1 MLSKEGGHFLEDR
14 VRKIK
19 EKAYYFKGFGF
30 HYVSAL
36 TNENETIKGGSLYL
50 FGKQSPTIA
59 VSNGYWTGNNGK
71 PYKFKFKDRKL
82 FMGKVAIGF

>member
-1 MLSKEGGHFLEDR
+1 MKQM
-14 VRKIK
+14 K

-50 FGKQSPTIA
+50 FGKQSATIA
-59 VSNGYWTGNNGK
+59 VSNGYWTDSDGK
-71 PYKFKFKDRKL
+71 PYKFKFKSGKL
-82 FMGKVAIGF
+82 FLGKIAIGFGRSN